1 MGERAAG
8 NANTV
13 KTQRQRKRK
22 PKKGIHLVIPGHLRE
37 RVSKIATGT
46 GRGSVSTRLIGA
58 ELKKTLGPR
67 ASRGEGSKPEQ
78 PTVEVGGTPFV
89 DSLDGLKKQES
100 LLKSQH
106 RKKLREVFT
115 ELYRHAEVARENTDA
130 FLELARDAR
139 WEKYRARPKV
149 GEEAQAIKHVI
160 RFHVGFDKDPQR
172 QKTLNK
178 KSNHLYQALG
188 PLFEAGVRSADVTE
202 ILKKKGG
209 ISGLVK
215 LHKNIKADAADMED
229 EDSPPGSNANAL
241 LIHLFE
247 DDQNGQI
254 FPCVD
259 GSIFR
264 LKVEVGTAPSGL
276 RTFQI
281 LNVKPITGEV

>member
-1 MGERAAG
+1 MGERATR
-8 NANTV
+8 NV
-13 KTQRQRKRK
+13 KIAETQGQRKRK
-22 PKKGIHLVIPGHLRE
+22 PKKGIHLVIPGHVRE

-46 GRGSVSTRLIGA
+46 GRGSVSTRLIQA
-58 ELKKTLGPR
+58 ELKKTLVPQ

-106 RKKLREVFT
+106 REKLREVYT

-130 FLELARDAR
+130 FLELIRDPR
-139 WEKYRARPKV
+139 WENYRGRPKV
-149 GEEAQAIKHVI
+149 GEEAWAIKHVI
-160 RFHVGFDKDPQR
+160 RFHVGFDKDPKR

-178 KSNHLYQALG
+178 KSNHLYLALG
-188 PLFEAGVRSADVTE
+188 PLFETGVRSSDIAG
-202 ILKKKGG
+202 ILKRKGG

-247 DDQNGQI
+247 DYQIGQI

-276 RTFQI
+276 RTFRM
-281 LNVKPITGEV
+281 LNVKPITGQV